1 MRPTEWLTNA
11 GLSRMRI
18 KSLARSRRTVLRDGV
33 DVDDDRT
40 RARDV
45 ARAYFTAAREMR
57 ILRGHRHARGARVE
71 RGALRSFLS
80 SDLPHRT

>member
-1 MRPTEWLTNA
+1 MVQLTNA
-11 GLSRMRI
+11 GRMRI

-57 ILRGHRHARGARVE
+57 ILRGHRHAHGARVE